1 MVLNKLEGWKAKSL
15 SFAGKLT
22 LIKSVL
28 ASIPIHTLSCM
39 AVPKSTIQRMEN
51 IMKAFIWSQ
60 HGQKRLHWVAWKEV
74 CTPFKEGRLGIRSL
88 QDTVYGL
95 QGKLAWKVY
104 AGNTIWTK
112 LLRQKYGTKTYTRQQ
127 SASTLWRKIYRHL
140 QNFDEIDRWS
150 VGQGTISFWKDNW
163 LGMILDR
170 TNSSDITV
178 CEGLQEID
186 KWRPSLTDEEWSK
199 AKLVVLDDHVQD
211 ELKCTL
217 SASGKFRIA
226 DYVKNFRNTQP
237 KKEWADIVWNKY
249 TSFRVNAFTWRM
261 LRGAIPVDQNVQRR
275 GIPFS
280 SMCVCCKKPN
290 IGTLDHLIIHSDVAR
305 VVWDHFAT
313 KLNKCYMVQSIEQL
327 FRTWLH
333 GCNRRS
339 QLGMTTLAIILYG
352 MWEIWKIRCR
362 MKFEEER
369 FYAHVLLRRVYNH
382 LYGINR
388 TNSPKCMPT
397 TRRLNEYAWK
407 G

>member
-1 MVLNKLEGWKAKSL
+1 MVLNKLEGWKARSL

-74 CTPFKEGRLGIRSL
+74 CTPFKEGGLGIRSL

-178 CEGLQEID
+178 REGLQEID

-199 AKLVVLDDHVQD
+199 AKLVVLDDHV
-211 ELKCTL
+211 
-217 SASGKFRIA
+217 
-226 DYVKNFRNTQP
+226 
-237 KKEWADIVWNKY
+237 
-249 TSFRVNAFTWRM
+249 
-261 LRGAIPVDQNVQRR
+261 
-275 GIPFS
+275 
-280 SMCVCCKKPN
+280 
-290 IGTLDHLIIHSDVAR
+290 
-305 VVWDHFAT
+305 
-313 KLNKCYMVQSIEQL
+313 
-327 FRTWLH
+327 
-333 GCNRRS
+333 
-339 QLGMTTLAIILYG
+339 
-352 MWEIWKIRCR
+352 
-362 MKFEEER
+362 
-369 FYAHVLLRRVYNH
+369 
-382 LYGINR
+382 
-388 TNSPKCMPT
+388 
-397 TRRLNEYAWK
+397 
-407 G
+407 